1 MLIHANWGLGE
12 ALVSGQAEGDEYR
25 LREDATTL
33 SWRLAAS
40 RIGAKRQASRPL
52 ADGQG
57 TGLRPTRDD
66 EARAATLTPAQA
78 EALGAI
84 ARDAARALDYS
95 AQGHDLEWAW
105 DGQRFWI
112 LQARPITAAARH
124 AYDGLRGQPSYWSR
138 GNTREVLPHA
148 VSALEWEALR
158 VMCLR
163 VLNRGFELAGYRP
176 RPGVALARLF
186 HGRVYLDASTIQW
199 LAYDALG
206 VAPALTNSMLGG
218 PQPAIAAPAV
228 GRTRKWLHGWRILT
242 YSRRAILFGWPPIP
256 GCHDRPR
263 APRLGRGSP
272 ARGHRGAGPTAA
284 RAIHRAAVRRRPV
297 LPARLGRRH
306 PVETAGTGRGG
317 LPWPE
322 PRADRRAHGWRRAQR
337 DGRPEL
343 RADGSG
349 RAGAR
354 RCGGAG
360 LAARTRPARLGLA
373 RRAAARQPVSPR
385 LRGLPGALRPSRRL
399 RKPICVI
406 RAGAKRRIICWTAC

>member
-66 EARAATLTPAQA
+66 EARAAALTPAQA

-124 AYDGLRGQPSYWSR
+124 AYDGLRGQPRTGRAATRARCCPCGVGAGMGGAARHVPARAESR
-138 GNTREVLPHA
+138 LRAGRLPPPARRGAGPAVPWPGLPGRVHDPVAGLRRARRRARAHQQHAGRTAAGHRRAGRRPHA
-148 VSALEWEALR
+148 Q
-158 VMCLR
+158 
-163 VLNRGFELAGYRP
+163 
-176 RPGVALARLF
+176 VAARLA
-186 HGRVYLDASTIQW
+186 HPDLQPPRHSHSAGRQYR
-199 LAYDALG
+199 
-206 VAPALTNSMLGG
+206 
-218 PQPAIAAPAV
+218 AATT
-228 GRTRKWLHGWRILT
+228 GRAR
-242 YSRRAILFGWPPIP
+242 
-256 GCHDRPR
+256 
-263 APRLGRGSP
+263 PRLGRGSP

-349 RAGAR
+349 RAGATMR
-354 RCGGAG
+354 RRWPGCAHPTG
-360 LAARTRPARLGLA
+360 AARTGATRCRQTARF
-373 RRAAARQPVSPR
+373 AA
-385 LRGLPGALRPSRRL
+385 PSRTSWSATAIAPST
-399 RKPICVI
+399 KPICVI